1 MAGRSVKV
9 AAALLPLLFGAC
21 ASPPPP
27 DSLSAARV
35 QVGQA
40 TAPVP
45 EAQVYLQS
53 AREKLAAAE
62 RAAAGE
68 DMVRADLL
76 AREALAD
83 VNVAQATVQAAQAEA
98 AVEDVEKAIQALR
111 AETAP
116 RTASPAPVQPRQ

>member
-1 MAGRSVKV
+1 
-9 AAALLPLLFGAC
+9 
-21 ASPPPP
+21 
-27 DSLSAARV
+27 
-35 QVGQA
+35 
-40 TAPVP
+40 VP

-68 DMVRADLL
+68 DMVRADFL